1 MEEFGIPPGG
11 CQPTQD
17 QIDKVHG
24 AYLKGLREIYDEYNH
39 QYGQKDM
46 PLVFS

>member
-11 CQPTQD
+11 CQPTED
-17 QIDKVHG
+17 QIDKVH
-24 AYLKGLREIYDEYNH
+24 AEYLKALRELYEKYNPIYGE
-39 QYGQKDM
+39 KDM